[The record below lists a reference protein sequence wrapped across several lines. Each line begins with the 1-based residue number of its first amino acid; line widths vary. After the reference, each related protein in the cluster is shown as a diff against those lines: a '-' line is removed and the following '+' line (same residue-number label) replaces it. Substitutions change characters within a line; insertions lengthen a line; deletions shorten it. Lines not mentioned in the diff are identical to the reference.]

1 MLREVEDFARRL
13 NSDWPERMQ
22 ILSLGQ
28 DRRLLDSDPSQ
39 KFCGLE
45 QSVHNGGM
53 KLQEVDNL
61 QKQILALQTMKEF
74 YWETDEQIKQLQ
86 DRVSIL
92 QDDFGEG
99 VAIEDDEGHR
109 LMAEA
114 ALKSF

>member
-1 MLREVEDFARRL
+1 
-13 NSDWPERMQ
+13 
-22 ILSLGQ
+22 
-28 DRRLLDSDPSQ
+28 
-39 KFCGLE
+39 
-45 QSVHNGGM
+45 M

-61 QKQILALQTMKEF
+61 QKQILALQTMKQFVKKSYHNSEAK

-99 VAIEDDEGHR
+99 VAIEDDEGHH

-114 ALKSF
+114 TLKSF